1 MSDFVHLHVHS
12 DFSLLDAASKI
23 NTLIDRAKEL
33 GMTALALTDHGNMFG
48 SLRFEQA
55 CHKAGINPL
64 VGCEFYVAPG
74 SRHEQK
80 GTEEG
85 NRYYHLILIA
95 KNVQGY
101 KNLCMLTSRAFTEGM
116 YYKPRIDL
124 ELLEQYHDGLICL
137 SACLAG
143 QLPQLLMSGKRE
155 EAEELVKKYRSIF
168 GSENYYIELQDHGI
182 PDQRKVAPMLIDVA
196 RTLGVPMV
204 VTNDIHY
211 ARPDDAVAQDILL
224 CVGRKKMR
232 SEPHGADA
240 YAGGQFYM
248 KSAEEM
254 AQLFPD
260 YPEMITNTKR
270 IADMCN
276 LRIPQYKTQQLKDCL
291 PIYELPKEFAT
302 QDLYVLHI
310 VERGLRK
317 RYKAITKEIVDRAM
331 YELDIIFQMGFSG
344 YFLIVWDFINWA
356 KTNDIP
362 IGPGRGSGAGS
373 LVAYAMEITD
383 IDPFRFKLIFE
394 RFLNP
399 ERVSMP
405 DFDVDMCFEGRQ
417 DVIKYTREKYGDS
430 QVGHIVT
437 FGTLK
442 AKAVIADVGRALG
455 IPLSDVNMLKKGVPE
470 GAKVQLKD
478 AFAEPDE
485 KHPDFG
491 QLRQYRDD
499 PRFKEL
505 FDLCFKL
512 EDVNRN
518 TSLHASGIVIGRSEL
533 PEWAPVYK
541 DSKTGK
547 VAVQYTM
554 DIIEPCGLV
563 KMDYLGLKTLTLIK
577 YAERII
583 RKKEGMENFQTEKV
597 SETDELTFDLF
608 CRGDTVAVFQFE
620 SPGMQKIL
628 REAQP
633 RCLEDIVALNALYR
647 PGPMDY
653 IPKYIEG
660 KLHPEKIEYPDPCLE
675 DILKETYGVMVYQEQ
690 VMQVAQRIAGFTLGG
705 ADMLRRAMGKK
716 NLEVLMQK
724 KEEFI
729 EGALKQG
736 FTKEHADE
744 IFEIMIPF
752 AGYGF
757 NKSHAAAYSVVA
769 YRTAYLK
776 AHFPAE
782 FIAANLTN
790 EITSTD
796 KLPEYI
802 AEGRAMGI
810 AIDPP
815 DVNRSDKVFDVVDN
829 RIVYGL
835 LGIKGLGEAAAEEII
850 TQRNK
855 NGLYKNFMDFLERVD
870 LHTVNK
876 KAIEVMI
883 KTGCFD
889 NVDTIS
895 RSVLFLNLEKA
906 VDYSE
911 QKKEDTRYGQVSL
924 FEDTD
929 EKEYS
934 DFVFEQMPDWTMQ
947 EKLAIEKEL
956 IGFYISGHP
965 LDEYRSLIEKTSSI
979 NIAEPSRA
987 RKDKPYTIVGMI
999 KNIKTITTKTGKLMA
1014 FCQFEDINGT
1024 IDLTFFQKQWEKYRD
1039 KLQIEKVYGFIG
1051 KVDLSRGMPSFL
1063 VDEVIQ
1069 LEDLQERSVRE
1080 IHIKLRNG
1088 IKSEKDLQ
1096 PIKNFLFEKTGTCSV
1111 YFHIEI
1117 SFKKYVVMAN
1127 QHLKVPYDDEFI
1139 SGIKNL
1145 AFVENV
1151 WKE

>member
-1 MSDFVHLHVHS
+1 
-12 DFSLLDAASKI
+12 
-23 NTLIDRAKEL
+23 
-33 GMTALALTDHGNMFG
+33 
-48 SLRFEQA
+48 
-55 CHKAGINPL
+55 
-64 VGCEFYVAPG
+64 
-74 SRHEQK
+74 
-80 GTEEG
+80 
-85 NRYYHLILIA
+85 
-95 KNVQGY
+95 
-101 KNLCMLTSRAFTEGM
+101 
-116 YYKPRIDL
+116 
-124 ELLEQYHDGLICL
+124 
-137 SACLAG
+137 
-143 QLPQLLMSGKRE
+143 
-155 EAEELVKKYRSIF
+155 
-168 GSENYYIELQDHGI
+168 
-182 PDQRKVAPMLIDVA
+182 
-196 RTLGVPMV
+196 
-204 VTNDIHY
+204 
-211 ARPDDAVAQDILL
+211 
-224 CVGRKKMR
+224 
-232 SEPHGADA
+232 
-240 YAGGQFYM
+240 
-248 KSAEEM
+248 
-254 AQLFPD
+254 
-260 YPEMITNTKR
+260 
-270 IADMCN
+270 
-276 LRIPQYKTQQLKDCL
+276 
-291 PIYELPKEFAT
+291 
-302 QDLYVLHI
+302 
-310 VERGLRK
+310 
-317 RYKAITKEIVDRAM
+317 
-331 YELDIIFQMGFSG
+331 
-344 YFLIVWDFINWA
+344 
-356 KTNDIP
+356 
-362 IGPGRGSGAGS
+362 
-373 LVAYAMEITD
+373 
-383 IDPFRFKLIFE
+383 
-394 RFLNP
+394 
-399 ERVSMP
+399 
-405 DFDVDMCFEGRQ
+405 
-417 DVIKYTREKYGDS
+417 
-430 QVGHIVT
+430 
-437 FGTLK
+437 
-442 AKAVIADVGRALG
+442 
-455 IPLSDVNMLKKGVPE
+455 
-470 GAKVQLKD
+470 
-478 AFAEPDE
+478 
-485 KHPDFG
+485 
-491 QLRQYRDD
+491 
-499 PRFKEL
+499 
-505 FDLCFKL
+505 
-512 EDVNRN
+512 
-518 TSLHASGIVIGRSEL
+518 
-533 PEWAPVYK
+533 
-541 DSKTGK
+541 
-547 VAVQYTM
+547 
-554 DIIEPCGLV
+554 
-563 KMDYLGLKTLTLIK
+563 
-577 YAERII
+577 
-583 RKKEGMENFQTEKV
+583 
-597 SETDELTFDLF
+597 
-608 CRGDTVAVFQFE
+608 
-620 SPGMQKIL
+620 
-628 REAQP
+628 
-633 RCLEDIVALNALYR
+633 
-647 PGPMDY
+647 
-653 IPKYIEG
+653 
-660 KLHPEKIEYPDPCLE
+660 
-675 DILKETYGVMVYQEQ
+675 
-690 VMQVAQRIAGFTLGG
+690 
-705 ADMLRRAMGKK
+705 
-716 NLEVLMQK
+716 
-724 KEEFI
+724 
-729 EGALKQG
+729 
-736 FTKEHADE
+736 
-744 IFEIMIPF
+744 MIPF